1 MFSSSPPPS
10 TSSRGHVEEFSGHRE
25 VLGSAGKKT
34 KGKKES
40 WSEEEGKKENLCRL
54 SSDSTSATMT
64 GCWRSSGQQS
74 ELVEEW
80 KCGHALELLSVCV
93 CVCVCVC
100 VFILQKQRKTEGDK
114 RRKDAT
120 EKEKSY
126 IVPSDICCFKIQKK
140 KDKWG
145 KSVCVCVCARV
156 CVCEC
161 VCVCVCVWDK
171 LLLVPLPPVNPGMAE
186 RRAGTTAVCQ
196 HVLSYISLYWRY
208 KSGAPLSDWTPPSSG
223 GVSMQSAK

>member
-93 CVCVCVC
+93 CVSVCVCLFSRNKERQREIKDVKTQQRRKKVISFHLIYVVLKYRRRETEEGRVCVC
-100 VFILQKQRKTEGDK
+100 V
-114 RRKDAT
+114 
-120 EKEKSY
+120 
-126 IVPSDICCFKIQKK
+126 
-140 KDKWG
+140 W
-145 KSVCVCVCARV
+145 ARV
-156 CVCEC
+156 CVCVWVR
-161 VCVCVCVWDK
+161 VCVCVCVRQAPTRPAAPCKPWNGWETSWDHRSVSARS
-171 LLLVPLPPVNPGMAE
+171 LL
-186 RRAGTTAVCQ
+186 
-196 HVLSYISLYWRY
+196 H
-208 KSGAPLSDWTPPSSG
+208 
-223 GVSMQSAK
+223 